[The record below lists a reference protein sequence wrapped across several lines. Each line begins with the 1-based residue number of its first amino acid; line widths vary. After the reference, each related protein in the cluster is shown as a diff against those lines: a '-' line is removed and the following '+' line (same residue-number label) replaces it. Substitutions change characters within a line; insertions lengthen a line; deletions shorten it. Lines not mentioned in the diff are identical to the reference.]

1 MGNHNSSDRDHIIE
15 FDNHL
20 SNKFM
25 NKVFKEWC
33 IMQKYK
39 SSYKYLDLDYRIATS
54 KPISA
59 LDYDWLNNDALYKI
73 NVDIYDINSKKFV
86 KDCICDIKSDN
97 DLEAKEKAIESITG
111 MYLGGNSPFRN
122 ADIKAIRSLY
132 RKVGINDISNSPYI
146 SILKNGDNIYG
157 FYLID
162 VIDRIAINFNKYL
175 D

>member
-1 MGNHNSSDRDHIIE
+1 MGNHNIADKYRNITPDKY
-15 FDNHL
+15 L
-20 SNKFM
+20 SNKFI
-25 NKVFKEWC
+25 NKLFKEWC
-33 IMQKYK
+33 IMRDYK
-39 SSYKYLDLDYRIATS
+39 SSYKYQDLDYRVATS

-59 LDYDWLNNDALYKI
+59 LDWDWVNNDALYKI
-73 NVDIYDINSKKFV
+73 NVDIYDINSKKFA
-86 KDCICDIKSDN
+86 KDYICDIKSSN
-97 DLEAKEKAIESITG
+97 DLEAKEKAIYSITG
-111 MYLGGNSPFRN
+111 MYLGGNSQFRN

-146 SILKNGDNIYG
+146 SILKNGDKIYG